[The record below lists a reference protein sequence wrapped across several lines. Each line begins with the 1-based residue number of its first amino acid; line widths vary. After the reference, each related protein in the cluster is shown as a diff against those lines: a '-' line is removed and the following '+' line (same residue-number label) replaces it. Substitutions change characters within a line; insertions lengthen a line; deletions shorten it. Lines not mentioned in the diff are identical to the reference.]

1 LTYFSARRKRITI
14 IDIISNKPSTRLY
27 ARLMNPNFANI
38 MPQVLGVWCE
48 ELGHEVR
55 FVSYTG
61 FEDFSRELLEDTD
74 IVFIGAFSASA
85 QLAYAIGNLYRR
97 RGAITVLGG
106 PHARCYPEDAARY
119 FDYVL
124 GMTDKA
130 LIADLLADPVP
141 QPQGGVQLAAA
152 RQPAHLPGV
161 RERWK
166 FIEPTIAKAPLLKI
180 VPMIG
185 STGCPYSCSFCIDSV
200 VKYQTLGFDQ
210 IREDLAFLL
219 TKLKR
224 PRVGWHDPNFGVRFD
239 EYLSTIEDVVPPGR
253 IDFLAESSLSLLSEE
268 RLGRLRRNGF
278 KAILPGI
285 ESWYELGNKS
295 KAGRVAGI
303 DKVNQISDH
312 VNMLLRYIP
321 FVQTNFILGLDCDSG
336 AEPFELT
343 KRFLERTPGAY
354 PAFSLFTAY
363 GQAAPLNLELQRAGR
378 VLPVPFHFLNSTR
391 GMNIRPANYDW
402 ADFFGH
408 VGDLTAF
415 AHAGRQTLRRFTTR
429 GGMLPKSIAAL
440 RAATSTKTRY
450 YTEMERRLRED
461 AAFRAFFEGESTVLP
476 AFFLEKIRTD
486 LGPFW
491 EALPAGALEHDAYAY
506 LQGSMP
512 TQAAGPAEKA
522 PGPKPA
528 AAVTA

>member
-1 LTYFSARRKRITI
+1 MHRRRRITI
-14 IDIISNKPSTRLY
+14 IDIISNKPSKRLY

-61 FEDFSRELLEDTD
+61 FEDLHRELLEETD

-85 QLAYAIGNLYRR
+85 QLAYAIGNLYRQ

-106 PHARCYPEDAARY
+106 PHARCYPEDAARF

-124 GMTDKA
+124 GMTDKP
-130 LIADLLADPVP
+130 LLADLLSDPVP
-141 QPQGGVQLAAA
+141 QRPRGRQLAARA
-152 RQPAHLPGV
+152 QPSHLPGV
-161 RERWK
+161 KERWK

-219 TKLKR
+219 TKMRR

-239 EYLSTIEDVVPPGR
+239 EYLSAIEESVPPGR
-253 IDFLAESSLSLLSEE
+253 MDFLAESSLSLLSED
-268 RLGRLRRNGF
+268 RLKRLRKNGF

-285 ESWYELGNKS
+285 ESWYDMGNKS
-295 KAGRVAGI
+295 KSGRNAGM
-303 DKVNQISDH
+303 DKVLQVSEH
-312 VNMLLRYIP
+312 VNTILRYIP
-321 FVQTNFILGLDCDSG
+321 FVQTNFILGLDCDAG

-343 KRFLERTPGAY
+343 KRFMERTPGAF

-363 GQAAPLNLELQRAGR
+363 GRAAPLNLDLQRDGR
-378 VLPVPFHFLNSTR
+378 VLPLPFHFLNSTR
-391 GMNIRPANYDW
+391 GMNIRPLNYDW

-408 VGDLTAF
+408 VRDLTDF
-415 AHAGRQTLRRFTTR
+415 ALSGRQILRRF
-429 GGMLPKSIAAL
+429 GSGAGLMPKSIGAL
-440 RAATSTKTRY
+440 RAATSGKVAY
-450 YTEMERRLRED
+450 YAAMERMMRED
-461 AAFRAFFEGESTVLP
+461 RSVRAYFEGESTALP
-476 AFFLEKIRTD
+476 DFFRDKIRRD

-491 EALPAGALEHDAYAY
+491 DALPAGALEHDAYIY
-506 LQGSMP
+506 LDGVADQTSAQTDLAP
-512 TQAAGPAEKA
+512 KAIPAIA
-522 PGPKPA
+522 
-528 AAVTA
+528 

>member
-1 LTYFSARRKRITI
+1 MGDAARARKRITI
-14 IDIISNKPSTRLY
+14 IDIISNKPSKRLY

-61 FEDFSRELLEDTD
+61 FEDLTREVLEETD

-85 QLAYAIGNLYRR
+85 QLAYAIGNLYRQ
-97 RGAITVLGG
+97 RGVVTVLGG
-106 PHARCYPEDAARY
+106 PHARCYPEDAARF

-124 GMTDKA
+124 GLTDKS
-130 LIADLLADPVP
+130 LIADILCDPAP
-141 QPQGGVQLAAA
+141 QPEMGVQLTAA
-152 RQPAHLPGV
+152 RQPTHLPGV
-161 RERWK
+161 KARWK
-166 FIEPTIAKAPLLKI
+166 FIEATIAKAPLLKI

-239 EYLSTIEDVVPPGR
+239 EYLSTIEEAVPPGR
-253 IDFLAESSLSLLSEE
+253 MDFLAESSLSLLSEE
-268 RLGRLRRNGF
+268 RLKRLRKNGF

-285 ESWYELGNKS
+285 ESWYDMGNKS
-295 KAGRVAGI
+295 KSGRNAGM
-303 DKVNQISDH
+303 DKVLQVSEH
-312 VNMLLRYIP
+312 VNTILRHIP
-321 FVQTNFILGLDCDSG
+321 FVQTNFILGLDCDTG

-343 KRFLERTPGAY
+343 KRFMERTPGAF

-378 VLPVPFHFLNSTR
+378 VLPLPFHFLNSTR
-391 GMNIRPANYDW
+391 GMNIRPLNYDW
-402 ADFFGH
+402 AEFFGH
-408 VGDLTAF
+408 VRDLTAY
-415 AHAGRQTLRRFTTR
+415 AHSGAMIRRRF
-429 GGMLPKSIAAL
+429 GSGLGLLPKSIGAL
-440 RAATSTKTRY
+440 RAATSGKVAY
-450 YTEMERRLRED
+450 YAEMERMMRED
-461 AAFRAFFEGESTVLP
+461 PGVRAYFEGESVSLP
-476 AFFLEKIRTD
+476 AFFRNKMQRD

-506 LQGSMP
+506 LNSVEVDP
-512 TQAAGPAEKA
+512 PEDRAAPSL
-522 PGPKPA
+522 A
-528 AAVTA
+528 AAMA